1 MSAPILEGKCIML
14 KIGKIVKTLEKWCPY
29 EKLNFGKR
37 RLSQIWPK
45 DDIVFKMKISTS
57 IWSAQQH
64 QTLVKNMRLDSNI
77 KSKSSNNTYL
87 NIIKLL

>member
-1 MSAPILEGKCIML
+1 MEGKCI
-14 KIGKIVKTLEKWCPY
+14 KDWKNVKTVEKWCPY
-29 EKLNFGKR
+29 EHLNFGKR

-64 QTLVKNMRLDSNI
+64 PNAGQKYETR
-77 KSKSSNNTYL
+77 
-87 NIIKLL
+87 